1 MTKQKKI
8 VNGKEV
14 LLYVTQTDNFT
25 QISVT
30 YKGNIIYSVID
41 GLSDGYTEAVDNV
54 MQFLLNTL

>member
-14 LLYVTQTDNFT
+14 LLYVTQADNFT
-25 QISVT
+25 HISVI

-54 MQFLLNTL
+54 MQFLLNNL